1 MDYHVLWSN
10 EAELTFENNLKYLER
25 EWNTVTILAFIDRV
39 DDILKKISSNPKLFP
54 RYRKK
59 DNIHKCVI
67 TRQIT
72 VYYKINNSS
81 ITLLTFWNTYQDDN
95 KPKF

>member
-25 EWNTVTILAFIDRV
+25 AWNTKTILEFIDRV

-54 RYRKK
+54 HYRKK

-72 VYYKINNSS
+72 VYYKINKSS

-95 KPKF
+95 QPKF

>member
-59 DNIHKCVI
+59 DNIHK
-67 TRQIT
+67 
-72 VYYKINNSS
+72 
-81 ITLLTFWNTYQDDN
+81 
-95 KPKF
+95 